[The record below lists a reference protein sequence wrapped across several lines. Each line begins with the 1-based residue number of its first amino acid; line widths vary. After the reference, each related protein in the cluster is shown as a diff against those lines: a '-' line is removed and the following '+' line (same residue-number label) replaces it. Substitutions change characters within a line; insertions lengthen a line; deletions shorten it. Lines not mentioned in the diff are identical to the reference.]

1 MQKRLVYEDAEGNCR
16 IVSPDSLFKQ
26 EWESEADAIGR
37 LWAAAM
43 PEITEFIAC
52 SIDKIPS
59 DTTFREAWKKGDAN
73 EPVKIDVDKCISI
86 HRVRLREACQRKIE
100 ALGEQLSVAIME
112 DNLPQQVATKR
123 TKQILATLHNM
134 NLTHCKNDQ
143 DVKYSIPKEIHDVW
157 NFYNPVRTPNK
168 YT

>member
-1 MQKRLVYEDAEGNCR
+1 MHKRIVYEDALGNCR
-16 IVSPDSLFKQ
+16 VICPDPQFKQ
-26 EWESEADAIGR
+26 EWEAEDAAIGR
-37 LWAAAM
+37 LYAAAI
-43 PEITEFIAC
+43 PSVTEFFVC
-52 SIDKIPS
+52 DIDEIPS
-59 DTTFREAWKKGDAN
+59 DTTFREAWKKGDVN
-73 EPVKIDVDKCISI
+73 EPVKIDLDKCIEI

-100 ALGEQLSVAIME
+100 ALGEQLSIAIME

-157 NFYNPVRTPNK
+157 NFYDPVRPAS
-168 YT
+168 